1 MLSNNLVE
9 TIKQVA
15 LAAVEQNKPVA
26 VMIGTVTKTEPLCI
40 LVEQRMELP
49 EGVLIF
55 TRTARSRALQIE
67 DTVLLI
73 RVQGGQKFV
82 VLDVMG

>member
-15 LAAVEQNKPVA
+15 LAAVEHSKPMA
-26 VMIGTVTKTEPLCI
+26 AMIGTVTGTNPLCV

-49 EGVLIF
+49 ESVLIF
-55 TRTARSRALQIE
+55 TQTARSRMLQAE
-67 DTVLLI
+67 DAVLLL

-82 VLDVMG
+82 VLDVIG